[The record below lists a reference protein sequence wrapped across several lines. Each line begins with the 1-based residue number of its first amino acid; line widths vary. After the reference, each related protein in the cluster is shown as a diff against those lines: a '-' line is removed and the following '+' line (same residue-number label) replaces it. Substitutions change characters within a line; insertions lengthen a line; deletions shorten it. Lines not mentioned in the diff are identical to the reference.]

1 MDNIFHAGTKE
12 FDEKVMVAV
21 GKEFM
26 IGRTDEGAFSYI
38 GLNIETT
45 PEGITLDQ
53 IDFIKKRLETAKL
66 RGGENSRLL
75 DKDETQLLRRLTGK
89 INWAA
94 TQTRLD
100 VAYTVVELSM
110 NFKKA
115 CLEDLKK
122 ANKAINRL
130 KGNPV

>member
-1 MDNIFHAGTKE
+1 M
-12 FDEKVMVAV
+12 
-21 GKEFM
+21 
-26 IGRTDEGAFSYI
+26 
-38 GLNIETT
+38 
-45 PEGITLDQ
+45 
-53 IDFIKKRLETAKL
+53 
-66 RGGENSRLL
+66 
-75 DKDETQLLRRLTGK
+75 RRLTGK

-94 TQTRLD
+94 TQTRPD

-130 KGNPV
+130 KGNPVKVTFPKIEGNLEIAVFSDGTFTNLPNKISSGSRHIVFITGSAGEGAPPIA

>member
-1 MDNIFHAGTKE
+1 
-12 FDEKVMVAV
+12 MVAV

-26 IGRTDEGAFSYI
+26 IGRMDEGAFSYI
-38 GLNIETT
+38 GLNIETN

-53 IDFIKKRLETAKL
+53 IDFIEKRLKTAKL

-94 TQTRLD
+94 TQTRPD

-122 ANKAINRL
+122 ATKQ
-130 KGNPV
+130 